1 MAAGDRPLILFD
13 PEPRSRAMLFS
24 DALWNR
30 LAAAAEIVAAE
41 DGKMAAALVDEHIA
55 AAELIIGQTDLP
67 AERLEKAKRLKAI
80 INVEGN
86 FLPNVDYAA
95 CFARGIQILSIAP
108 AFALPVAEMALGL
121 ALDLARGVT
130 SADRAFREGREAYGL
145 AGNRDAYLLTNSA
158 IGLIGFGNLGRALL
172 PLLMPFRPKL
182 RVFDPWLPDGY
193 LREFG
198 VEPASLKEVLSLSRT
213 VFVLAGVTTENRAM
227 LGAREFALMPD
238 GASLVLMSRA
248 AVVDWQAFT
257 EAAAGGRIR
266 AATDVFPAEPVADD
280 DPVRQNPGLL
290 LSAHRAGGMAEVF
303 RTIGEMVV
311 DDALLILA
319 GLPPVRLQPARR
331 ETVGR
336 MRSPPGRS
344 YSREEL

>member
-1 MAAGDRPLILFD
+1 MSAGDRPLILFD

-24 DALWNR
+24 DAMWDR
-30 LAAAAEIVAAE
+30 LASAAEIIAAE
-41 DGKMAAALVDEHIA
+41 NGKMADSLVDKHIA
-55 AAELIIGQTDLP
+55 EAELVIGQTDLP
-67 AERLEKAKRLKAI
+67 AERLEKAKRLRAV

-95 CFARGIQILSIAP
+95 CFARGIQLLSIAP
-108 AFALPVAEMALGL
+108 AFALPVAEMAVGL
-121 ALDLARGVT
+121 ALDLARGIT
-130 SADRAFREGREAYGL
+130 PADRAFREGREAYGL
-145 AGNRDAYLLTNSA
+145 LGNRDSYLLTNSA

-172 PLLMPFRPKL
+172 PLLMPFRPRL
-182 RVFDPWLPDGY
+182 RVFDPWLPEGY

-198 VEPASLKEVLSLSRT
+198 LEPASLGEVLSQSKT
-213 VFVLAGVTTENRAM
+213 VFVLAGVTNENQAM
-227 LGAREFALMPD
+227 LGAREFALMPE
-238 GASLVLMSRA
+238 GASLLLMSRA
-248 AVVDWQAFT
+248 GVVDWQAFT
-257 EAAAGGRIR
+257 EAASSGRIR

-280 DPVRQNPGLL
+280 DPVRKNPGLL
-290 LSAHRAGGMAEVF
+290 LSAHRAGGMKEVF

-319 GLPPVRLQPARR
+319 GLPPVRLQAARR